1 MRPAH
6 VAFWFDIALTAA
18 LVLTGQLLAAF
29 FTSLI
34 AILITL
40 EGLYGKH

>member
-1 MRPAH
+1 MKPTLW
-6 VAFWFDIALTAA
+6 AFWFCIALTAA
-18 LVLTGQLLAAF
+18 LVLTGQLLAAY